1 MTTLPFLTPPAAISK
16 RKCGNSAS
24 GVLELPVLG
33 GLTVG
38 ESAVITELLAEEQSA
53 FVKGAKISDVI
64 AKAEGISL
72 SEAFSIIEQS
82 ITGAELEQRAD
93 EIRTRHA
100 EKIDEVA
107 RIYRTAGARNMEA
120 TVTALIRCRCDLPQ
134 WGLADTRTLHR
145 ALFNDV
151 WQLAQDEQDAEDNPS
166 APATEEDLGKQPAA
180 GGAARKRT
188 GRASSGS

>member
-1 MTTLPFLTPPAAISK
+1 MTALPFLTPPATASK

-24 GVLELPVLG
+24 GILELPVLG
-33 GLTVG
+33 GMTVG

-53 FVKGAKISDVI
+53 FVKGAQISDAI
-64 AKAEGISL
+64 AKAESISL

-82 ITGAELEQRAD
+82 ITGAKLEEKAD

-100 EKIDEVA
+100 AKIDEVA
-107 RIYRTAGARNMEA
+107 RIYRTAGQRNMEA
-120 TVTALIRCRCDLPQ
+120 TVTAMIRCRCDLPA
-134 WGLADTRTLHR
+134 WSVADTRTMHR

-151 WQLAQDEQDAEDNPS
+151 WQLAQDEQDAEDNPA
-166 APATEEDLGKQPAA
+166 APPTEEDLGKQPAA
-180 GGAARKRT
+180 DGAAKKRT